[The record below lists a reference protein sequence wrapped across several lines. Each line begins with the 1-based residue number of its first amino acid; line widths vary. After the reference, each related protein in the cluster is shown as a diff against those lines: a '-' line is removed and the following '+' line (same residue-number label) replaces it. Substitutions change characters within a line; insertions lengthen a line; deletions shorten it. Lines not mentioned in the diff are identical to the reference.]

1 MSRTHYIIFNYIIF
15 FLQKN
20 YVVLCIIAFRKY
32 LIHFV
37 IKYMYY
43 EFSNNR
49 ALSMDWVHV
58 RRHIQMKMMKDT
70 STAMIEFD
78 KTKKEKRQ
86 LGTRI

>member
-1 MSRTHYIIFNYIIF
+1 
-15 FLQKN
+15 
-20 YVVLCIIAFRKY
+20 
-32 LIHFV
+32 
-37 IKYMYY
+37 MYY